1 MRIRFPIKNNSIA
14 LKLITII
21 IISSVNCFAQDCKS
35 KVEIITNNSDAHI
48 YVDTSFIA
56 KEKAEINLTKGNH
69 FLFIKDSSL
78 KWDKKNIYDTL
89 RIPECDKYYHFN
101 YDMKQN
107 EYSSVQ
113 PNIYE
118 YINKNKTENFFSSTT
133 LKILI
138 GSAAVLGGVAAYF
151 KIKADRKYDEYLL
164 TKNSS
169 TLDEVNR
176 LDLYSGISFG
186 LLQINFGYLIYKFLT
201 D

>member
-1 MRIRFPIKNNSIA
+1 MRIRFQIKNNRIV

-21 IISSVNCFAQDCKS
+21 IISSVSCFAQDCKS
-35 KVEIITNNSDAHI
+35 KVEIITNSSIANI
-48 YVDTSFIA
+48 YVDSLFIA

-78 KWDKKNIYDTL
+78 KWGKKNIYDTL
-89 RIPECDKYYHFN
+89 RISECDKVYHFN
-101 YDMKQN
+101 YDMKQT

-118 YINKNKTENFFSSTT
+118 YMDKNKTENFFSSSTF
-133 LKILI
+133 KIMI

-151 KIKADRKYDEYLL
+151 KIKADKKYDDYIQ
-164 TKNSS
+164 TKNRS
-169 TLDEVNR
+169 TLDEVDR
-176 LDLYSGISFG
+176 LDLYSGIAFG

>member
-1 MRIRFPIKNNSIA
+1 MRIRSQIKINNIA

-35 KVEIITNNSDAHI
+35 KVEIITDNSDARI
-48 YVDTSFIA
+48 YIDTLFIA
-56 KEKAEINLTKGNH
+56 KGKAEINLTKGNH
-69 FLFIKDSSL
+69 FLFIKDFSL
-78 KWDKKNIYDTL
+78 KWGKKIINDTL
-89 RIPECDKYYHFN
+89 RIAECDKVYHFN
-101 YDMKQN
+101 YDMKQT

-118 YINKNKTENFFSSTT
+118 YMNKNKTENFFSSSTF
-133 LKILI
+133 KIMI

-151 KIKADRKYDEYLL
+151 KIKADRKYDDYLQ
-164 TKNSS
+164 TKNRS
-169 TLDEVNR
+169 TLDEVDR
-176 LDLYSGISFG
+176 LDLYSGIAFG